1 MTIIFILLSLLIINI
16 TIKYINNN
24 DDDVNIVIGV
34 KGWSALVGV
43 VSTSTFLLAA
53 RYNNSIEFYY
63 FYALFIYLTITAYI
77 DYKTTDIYSFLNYIM
92 LGVSI
97 LFILINYIIGND
109 IKSLIHSIVYVGAI
123 SLGMSFFKVWGAGDT
138 EMFIAISGIIGVKG
152 YVYLGFQPITI
163 GIVNVFLAT
172 MILSVI
178 ALINI
183 LIRRYEVSKRV
194 AFAPYIAFSSMFI
207 ILFL

>member
-24 DDDVNIVIGV
+24 DDVNIVITL
-34 KGWSALVGV
+34 KGWSILVGV
-43 VSTSTFLLAA
+43 VSTSTFLLVA

-63 FYALFIYLTITAYI
+63 FYALFIYLIITAYI
-77 DYKTTDIYSFLNYIM
+77 DYKTTDIYNFLNYIM
-92 LGVSI
+92 LVISL
-97 LFILINYIIGND
+97 LFIVMNYIMGND
-109 IKSLIHSIVYVGAI
+109 IKPLIHSIIYVGAI
-123 SLGMSFFKVWGAGDT
+123 SLIMSFFRAWGGGDT

-163 GIVNVFLAT
+163 GLVNVFLAT
-172 MILSVI
+172 MILSVVS
-178 ALINI
+178 LVNI
-183 LIRRYEVSKRV
+183 LIRRYELSRRV